1 MKVAA
6 QGIDRLSDRDRD
18 SEALGLDPG
27 SRALRQRG
35 RVLRYILIIIYLAI
49 GVFIANSHHYFS
61 HLNSLMAVVSALLA
75 VLAWPLVLLGV
86 SLHLK

>member
-1 MKVAA
+1 
-6 QGIDRLSDRDRD
+6 
-18 SEALGLDPG
+18 
-27 SRALRQRG
+27 
-35 RVLRYILIIIYLAI
+35 VLRYILIIIYLAI